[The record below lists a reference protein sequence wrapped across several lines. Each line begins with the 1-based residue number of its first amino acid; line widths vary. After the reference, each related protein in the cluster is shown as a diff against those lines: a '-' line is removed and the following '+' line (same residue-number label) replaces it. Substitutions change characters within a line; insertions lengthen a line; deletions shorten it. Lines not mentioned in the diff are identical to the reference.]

1 MIQFYRWTLSFPPL
15 VGPQNPRAVRL
26 VNKLIGNTTHAT
38 CLKAVFGKKDDFGC
52 PQQLTGVLRIFPAV
66 FDFSSVCYIPVQLHQ
81 KSDADSYF
89 LKLCPHLFSE
99 GMPHLFWH
107 FVTAV
112 WCPSMPAGC
121 FPVASGAHLTIR
133 GRAAGS
139 KMTEIATS
147 VVFKKDIFFKGCIFS
162 NVYLS
167 KMYFSKDLKNSVFSS

>member
-99 GMPHLFWH
+99 VMPPLIFRRYAPLILAFCHRSL
-107 FVTAV
+107 VSIDASRLL
-112 WCPSMPAGC
+112 PSC
-121 FPVASGAHLTIR
+121 IR
-133 GRAAGS
+133 RPFDDPGTCRRLQDDRDC
-139 KMTEIATS
+139 K
-147 VVFKKDIFFKGCIFS
+147 
-162 NVYLS
+162 
-167 KMYFSKDLKNSVFSS
+167 